1 MGEKTPIQAIT
12 FDAAGTLM
20 EIAEP
25 VGETYARFAHDL
37 GVKLSPRGLEEGFR
51 DAFAHMPPM
60 AFPGL
65 DEVKRLRAERDW
77 WHALVKRAVRHGG
90 GLPDFNADFETYFD
104 ALFSHYASGAA
115 WRAYPEAHQ
124 ALHSA
129 RGRGLR
135 VGVVSNFDSRLL
147 SILRELGFE
156 SLVDT
161 VVYSAGCGAAKP
173 DARIFHHA
181 LEALGAAADTALHV
195 GDSLEADYHGASAAG
210 LRAVHLHRG
219 DSAAAGN
226 IPTVKHL
233 GELDPYL
240 DQHL

>member
-1 MGEKTPIQAIT
+1 MGEKTPVQAIT

-20 EIAEP
+20 RIAEP
-25 VGETYARFAHDL
+25 VGETYARFADDL
-37 GVKLSPRGLEEGFR
+37 GAKLPPQALDEGFR
-51 DAFAHMPPM
+51 SAFAHMPPM

-77 WHALVKRAVRHGG
+77 WRELVERVVRHAGS
-90 GLPDFNADFETYFD
+90 LPDFDAYFE

-124 ALHSA
+124 ALRSA

-135 VGVVSNFDSRLL
+135 VGVVSNFDSRLPL
-147 SILRELGFE
+147 ILRELGFE
-156 SLVDT
+156 SLIDT
-161 VVYSAGCGAAKP
+161 VVYSTGCGAAKP
-173 DARIFHHA
+173 DARIFRHA
-181 LEALGAAADTALHV
+181 LEALDARPEVALHV

-210 LRAVHLHRG
+210 MRAVHLHRG
-219 DSAAAGN
+219 DSPAAGN

-233 GELDPYL
+233 GELDSYL
-240 DQHL
+240 DQRQ

>member
-1 MGEKTPIQAIT
+1 MGKRAPIQAIT

-20 EIAEP
+20 RIAEP
-25 VGETYARFAHDL
+25 VGETYARFARDL
-37 GVKLSPRGLEEGFR
+37 GAKLSPRALDEGFR
-51 DAFAHMPPM
+51 GAFAHMPPM

-65 DEVKRLRAERDW
+65 DDVKRLRAERDW
-77 WHALVKRAVRHGG
+77 WRALVERVVRHAGS
-90 GLPDFNADFETYFD
+90 LPDFDFEAYFD
-104 ALFSHYASGAA
+104 ALFSHYANGAA

-124 ALHSA
+124 ALRSA

-135 VGVVSNFDSRLL
+135 VGVVSNFDSRLPL
-147 SILRELGFE
+147 ILRELGFE

-161 VVYSAGCGAAKP
+161 VVYSTGCGAAKP
-173 DARIFHHA
+173 DARIFRHA
-181 LEALGAAADTALHV
+181 LETLGAAADTALHV

-219 DSAAAGN
+219 DSPAGGN